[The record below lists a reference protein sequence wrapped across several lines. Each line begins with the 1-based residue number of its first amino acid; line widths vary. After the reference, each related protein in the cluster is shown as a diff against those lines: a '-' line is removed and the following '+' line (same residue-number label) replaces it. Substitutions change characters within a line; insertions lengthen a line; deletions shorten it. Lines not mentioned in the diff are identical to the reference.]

1 MYFHWLQNS
10 KWLLFCL
17 HLLKTPFHFLL
28 IFIIPVGKYCV
39 LIIVLLKVY
48 FPTLLPFKL
57 YSLSL
62 VNTAQDSQSFLNLC
76 IVVSHQFG
84 VSSPIICSNIF
95 FCYTLSSHFG
105 TPVTHLIAFF
115 FSISPLPVI
124 LCCVAFFHFFLLLHL
139 LILIYNLLF
148 LSSAVFNLLFNLEI
162 EFIFQFLVLECSF
175 YFLYTF

>member
-62 VNTAQDSQSFLNLC
+62 VNTAQDSQSFLNLY

-115 FSISPLPVI
+115 FQHFPFTCYTL
-124 LCCVAFFHFFLLLHL
+124 LCGFFS
-139 LILIYNLLF
+139 F
-148 LSSAVFNLLFNLEI
+148 LSLASSTYSYL
-162 EFIFQFLVLECSF
+162 
-175 YFLYTF
+175 